1 MKGRNRM
8 NSCSDEQK
16 EIFNGMMLFRAQLKQ
31 PVKDEENPYFQ
42 KNYVTLEGVMKAID
56 EGLKGTG
63 LSYMQ
68 IVANENGSVGVRTIL
83 THKSG
88 EYFSTGV
95 LSLNPDRKNP
105 QGYGSAITYAKRY
118 QLSALFGISSDKDDD
133 ANQATASNV
142 SNGNKRTQQTNMTK
156 RNSNAPKEKLA
167 EFQSLLAQAAKK
179 LNASTKEVQ
188 KSALAVAA
196 QDDRYVNASEQ
207 GKQEMLL
214 NILKNMLKQKE

>member
-1 MKGRNRM
+1 MDQEM
-8 NSCSDEQK
+8 DLK
-16 EIFNGMMLFRAQLKQ
+16 EIYNGMMLFRSQLKQ

-68 IVANENGSVGVRTIL
+68 IVDNTSGNVGVRTIL

-95 LSLNPDRKNP
+95 LSLTPDRKNP

-133 ANQATASNV
+133 ANQATAINHPDH
-142 SNGNKRTQQTNMTK
+142 NQQNTK
-156 RNSNAPKEKLA
+156 APKEKLA
-167 EFQSLLAQAAKK
+167 EFKSLLAQAAKK
-179 LNASTKEVQ
+179 LNASTQEVQ
-188 KSALAVAA
+188 KSALAVAK
-196 QDDRYVNASEQ
+196 QDKRYANANEQ
-207 GKQEMLL
+207 VQQEI
-214 NILKNMLKQKE
+214 ILEALRNMLQPKK